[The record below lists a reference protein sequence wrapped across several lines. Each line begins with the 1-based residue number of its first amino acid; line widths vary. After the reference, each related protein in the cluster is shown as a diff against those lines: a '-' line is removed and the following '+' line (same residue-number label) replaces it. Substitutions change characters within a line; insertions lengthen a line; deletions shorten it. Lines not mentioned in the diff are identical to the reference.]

1 MGTLHFKL
9 GEGLGLTLLEIA
21 QEAIL
26 NGNPDKGIKTYTDY
40 LYGCEEKYALALLK
54 GEAVL
59 ETDKNGTE
67 MNFTTDSAKVEANK
81 KHIYDWQ
88 RIIEKEFLN
97 IQETLKALLSNDNKF
112 YDTTKGLIIDDYD
125 LYEMMGRF
133 FDKDQMQEIGVHN
146 IAAKLIGGGGFNNQS
161 SNGEMLWD
169 RLCWNVEQGEDAMR
183 YEYLLY
189 YTVEHYKLIRALHKE
204 YLNFGATYKFL
215 LKHKMV
221 TEIPFVENTIES
233 ILQEL
238 IRYTNTGRGHY
249 HPMCNVELAHDKV
262 IVKKEIEQT
271 EYYKEMIE
279 YGVLKKNI
287 LDGYDAGWLSPDGEF
302 FGAIGE
308 TREMIHLRIAE
319 QLYNIDTKY
328 GAQMHKDGVMIWG
341 SSESPERW
349 LEKHGWVKIH
359 HQDCHGSFIGD
370 KDWTEYPYCPTAIQV
385 KMICAY
391 ADKHYN
397 GKFYTEADAFGRIRH
412 TEPYSTYKVRQMDE
426 IMLHKIFGH

>member
-9 GEGLGLTLLEIA
+9 GENLGLTLLEIT

-59 ETDKNGTE
+59 ETDENGTE

-81 KHIYDWQ
+81 KHIFDWQ

-97 IQETLKALLSNDNKF
+97 IQETLNALLNNDNKF
-112 YDTTKGLIIDDYD
+112 YDNANGLIIDDYD
-125 LYEMMGRF
+125 LYEMVVRF
-133 FDKDQMQEIGVHN
+133 FDEEQLKEIGVHN
-146 IAAKLIGGGGFNNQS
+146 IAAKLIGGGGFNNQL
-161 SNGEMLWD
+161 SNGELYWET
-169 RLCWNVEQGEDAMR
+169 LCYNVEQGDAMK

-204 YLNFGATYKFL
+204 YLKFGTTYKFL
-215 LKHKMV
+215 LKHKMI

-233 ILQEL
+233 ILEEL
-238 IRYTNTGRGHY
+238 IRYTNTKHGHY
-249 HPMCNVELAHDKV
+249 HPMCNVNLANDKL
-262 IVKKEIEQT
+262 IVKNELKDT

-302 FGAIGE
+302 FGMNGE

-319 QLYNIDTKY
+319 KLYNIDTKY
-328 GAQMHKDGVMIWG
+328 GAQMHKDGVKKFGGID
-341 SSESPERW
+341 SPEHW
-349 LEKHGWVKIH
+349 LEQHGWVKIH
-359 HQDCHGSFIGD
+359 HQDCYGAFIGD
-370 KDWTEYPYCPTAIQV
+370 KNWTEYPYCPTAIQI
-385 KMICAY
+385 KLICAY

-397 GKFYTEADAFGRIRH
+397 SKFYTEADAFGRIRH
-412 TEPYSTYKVRQMDE
+412 TEPYSTYKVQQMDE
-426 IMLHKIFGH
+426 IMLHNIFGH